1 MSEKDKKTEI
11 RDYTKPIMI
20 NFKGRE
26 GHEAYIK
33 MVTTPPR
40 NIMRKLR
47 QKKLLRIYENRAFH
61 YDRPL
66 RLCISYFGH

>member
-26 GHEAYIK
+26 GHDAYIK
-33 MVTTPPR
+33 MVTTPPQKY
-40 NIMRKLR
+40 NAEAEAKKAAENLRK
-47 QKKLLRIYENRAFH
+47 QG
-61 YDRPL
+61 
-66 RLCISYFGH
+66 ISL